1 MSSKVSLSR
10 NGAWSWRQSV
20 TSNKVNLKT
29 QQTHSS
35 VCASMRTHAHIH
47 ASPLLASAGIRTLS
61 KDANRALDGHL
72 VWTWILQGKTTGD
85 ILVED
90 LGKSWRFSG
99 RQLAHFVEK
108 GNDVLGPRWHVPWR
122 ASSSPGSRKTW
133 HASLQCQFYSM
144 TRDLTHCVY
153 FKTNKNKL
161 CSRMRRLSKI
171 EHKTSKQFHTQ
182 RVFLDHAPWS
192 PTCKIVWFKNKQTN
206 KKTYT
211 RWSLGFFLILKN
223 LKLNTRPALR
233 DSNGRCVYFM
243 VSEYTTLK

>member
-10 NGAWSWRQSV
+10 NRAWSWRQSV

-35 VCASMRTHAHIH
+35 VCACMRTHAHIGPPST

-61 KDANRALDGHL
+61 KDANRALDECL
-72 VWTWILQGKTTGD
+72 VWTWILRGKIKGD

-99 RQLAHFVEK
+99 RQLAHFVKK

-144 TRDLTHCVY
+144 TRFNT
-153 FKTNKNKL
+153 L
-161 CSRMRRLSKI
+161 CL
-171 EHKTSKQFHTQ
+171 F
-182 RVFLDHAPWS
+182 
-192 PTCKIVWFKNKQTN
+192 
-206 KKTYT
+206 
-211 RWSLGFFLILKN
+211 
-223 LKLNTRPALR
+223 
-233 DSNGRCVYFM
+233 
-243 VSEYTTLK
+243 

>member
-72 VWTWILQGKTTGD
+72 VWTWVLRGKIKGD

-99 RQLAHFVEK
+99 CQLAHFVEK
-108 GNDVLGPRWHVPWR
+108 GNDVLRPHWHVPWR

-161 CSRMRRLSKI
+161 CSRMKRLFKI
-171 EHKTSKQFHTQ
+171 EH
-182 RVFLDHAPWS
+182 
-192 PTCKIVWFKNKQTN
+192 
-206 KKTYT
+206 
-211 RWSLGFFLILKN
+211 
-223 LKLNTRPALR
+223 
-233 DSNGRCVYFM
+233 
-243 VSEYTTLK
+243 